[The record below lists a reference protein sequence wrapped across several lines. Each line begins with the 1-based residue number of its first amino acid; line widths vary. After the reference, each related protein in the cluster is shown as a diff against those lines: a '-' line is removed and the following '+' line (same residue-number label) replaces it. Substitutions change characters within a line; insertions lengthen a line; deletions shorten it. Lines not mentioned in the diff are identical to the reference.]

1 MNEIFASLYEIL
13 GYGYFEGF
21 SDDLF
26 ENKLYIPV
34 GLSMLAISLL
44 GVAIYYYIIN
54 HPHFNR
60 WYHWALIVLIGC
72 IANFGIAYSFIFN
85 HLEDIYA
92 QKNQDLP
99 YSMEILNFSLLN
111 SLWTL
116 IASFVFS
123 FIRKIGKWSYN
134 CRNTPF

>member
-1 MNEIFASLYEIL
+1 MNDFFASLYEAFA
-13 GYGYFEGF
+13 YFEGF

-26 ENKLYIPV
+26 ENNLYIPI
-34 GLSMLAISLL
+34 GFFTLSISLIAM
-44 GVAIYYYIIN
+44 AIYYYGIN
-54 HPHFNR
+54 HPRLNR
-60 WYHWALIVLIGC
+60 WYHWALTVLIAC
-72 IANFGIAYSFIFN
+72 IINFAIAYIITFN
-85 HLEDIYA
+85 NLDVVYA
-92 QKNQDLP
+92 LQNQELP
-99 YSMEILNFSLLN
+99 FSMEILIFSLLN